1 MTDKVEGI
9 GAKRRQQ
16 RIFVVGLT
24 VAAVPILCQCL
35 MLAALAAAPEAFP
48 AADRS
53 FTEVRFWPIQVVLV
67 CVAVAGTAI
76 VDCVRTMLTEERI
89 NSTALAYFLWL
100 LLFFFIES
108 IMFSVTLLASRIG
121 WDWLIGM
128 AMAGALNLF
137 LAYTLEME
145 LSGDG

>member
-1 MTDKVEGI
+1 MPNAGSSDLRGRADRRS
-9 GAKRRQQ
+9 GANS
-16 RIFVVGLT
+16 
-24 VAAVPILCQCL
+24 VPVPDA
-35 MLAALAAAPEAFP
+35 AALAAAPEAFP

-100 LLFFFIES
+100 LLFFFIKS
-108 IMFSVTLLASRIG
+108 IMFSVTLLASQIG

-128 AMAGALNLF
+128 AMAGALIFVPGLYFGNGTQRRWLN
-137 LAYTLEME
+137 AA
-145 LSGDG
+145 DDP